1 MSQPV
6 DRHKINPTSLASN
19 RWRGVVKSTGYAVGV
34 VLVVLLVVFGYFN
47 LPGPAPREDVH
58 LGMTFS
64 SRYATDLGLDWREAY
79 RALLEEV
86 DVKKLRIPVYWDLTE
101 RSSGERDFSD
111 VDWQLDEAERAGA
124 TVILSIGQRVP
135 RWPECHIP
143 AWVKERSESERQEA
157 LRSFMKE
164 TVERYRDREV
174 ITTWQVENEP
184 FLVFFG
190 ECPPLDVDFLEQEV
204 SLVKKLDS
212 SRPVLLTDS
221 GELSVWYRA
230 AKRGDQFGTTMYRM
244 IYKGGW
250 GYVTYPIGP
259 NFFRAKERL
268 VRLLT
273 DQDHFSVIELQAE
286 PWASGWVANVPL
298 EEQFITMNER
308 LLEENVTYARRVGF
322 EDIYLWGGEWW
333 YWLKVK
339 KDYPVVWEKG
349 KELFRRY
356 P

>member
-1 MSQPV
+1 MNQTLL
-6 DRHKINPTSLASN
+6 NPQSESTHSH
-19 RWRGVVKSTGYAVGV
+19 WWGVIKTIGYTLLGC
-34 VLVVLLVVFGYFN
+34 LLLVGLIFGYFN

-64 SRYATDLGLDWREAY
+64 SRYATDLGLDWRETY
-79 RALLEEV
+79 RALL
-86 DVKKLRIPVYWDLTE
+86 DDAGVKRLRLPVYWDLVE
-101 RSSGERDFSD
+101 REPGKRDYTD
-111 VDWQLDEAERAGA
+111 VDWQLDVAEESGA

-143 AWVKERSESERQEA
+143 GWAKSRGDADRQAA
-157 LRSFMKE
+157 LKAFMRE
-164 TVERYRDREV
+164 TVERYRDRSI

-190 ECPPLDVDFLEQEV
+190 ECPPLDVAFLEEEV
-204 SLVKKLDS
+204 ALVKSLDPA
-212 SRPVLLTDS
+212 RPVLLTDS

-230 AKRGDQFGTTMYRM
+230 AARGDQFGTTMYRK
-244 IYKGGW
+244 IYKGRL

-259 NFFRAKERL
+259 NFFRAKEQL

-273 DQDHFSVIELQAE
+273 HQRHFSIIELQAE
-286 PWASGWVANVPL
+286 PWASGWVTNVPL
-298 EEQFITMNER
+298 EEQFITMNEQ
-308 LLEENVTYARRVGF
+308 LLEDNVTYARRVGF

-333 YWLKVK
+333 YWLKTK
-339 KDYPVVWEKG
+339 KDSPAVWEKG

>member
-1 MSQPV
+1 M
-6 DRHKINPTSLASN
+6 HAWK
-19 RWRGVVKSTGYAVGV
+19 GVLKVIGVTLLTVVILTGS
-34 VLVVLLVVFGYFN
+34 VFAYFN
-47 LPGPAPREDVH
+47 FPGPDPRDDVH

-64 SRYATDLGLDWREAY
+64 SRYATDLGLDWRETY
-79 RALLEEV
+79 RALLHEV
-86 DVKKLRIPVYWDLTE
+86 GVKKLRLPVYWDLVEAEPGKTNYA
-101 RSSGERDFSD
+101 D
-111 VDWQLDEAERAGA
+111 VDWQLAEAEQTGA

-143 AWVKERSESERQEA
+143 GWVKEKSEAERQQA
-157 LRSFMKE
+157 LKRFMME
-164 TVERYRDREV
+164 TVKRYKDRLV

-190 ECPPLDVDFLEQEV
+190 ECPPLDVKFLEEEV
-204 SLVKKLDS
+204 ALVKSLDA

-221 GELSVWYRA
+221 GELSLWYRA
-230 AKRGDQFGTTMYRM
+230 AKRGDIFGTTMYRM

-259 NFFRAKERL
+259 NFFLVKEWL
-268 VRLLT
+268 TRLLT
-273 DQDHFSVIELQAE
+273 HQENFLVIELQAE
-286 PWASGWVANVPL
+286 PWASGWVGNVPL
-298 EEQFITMNER
+298 DEQFITMNER

-339 KDYPVVWEKG
+339 KEYPAVWEKG
-349 KELFRRY
+349 KALFQQF